1 MYLFNIR
8 MFPLGNAVYKCTMI
22 SCILLWSIQCVTVC
36 FSFLFKIRAPTYL
49 IDVQITYPQTSSA
62 SCLVVTDEHIF
73 CGCADGVIRV
83 FRPANLQYIT
93 TLPRPHRLGVD
104 LAKSGQ
110 NGYARCKRND
120 LFLRK
125 HCLHSYIC
133 NCACFHSS
141 LSPASPGAQY
151 PDMLALTF
159 DPASKHLTC
168 VYNDHSVYVWDV
180 KDVRNVGKL
189 YSALY
194 HSSSVWSV
202 EVRGLQKYFQKL
214 HRFPETSTAFN
225 INVCRFTCGLFVC
238 VSFFFF
244 FC

>member
-1 MYLFNIR
+1 
-8 MFPLGNAVYKCTMI
+8 MFSLRNAVYKCTII
-22 SCILLWSIQCVTVC
+22 SCILLWSIQRVTVC
-36 FSFLFKIRAPTYL
+36 FSSLFKLRAPSYL
-49 IDVQITYPQTSSA
+49 IDIQINYPQTSSA
-62 SCLVVTDEHIF
+62 SCLVVTDDHIF
-73 CGCADGVIRV
+73 CGCADGIIRV
-83 FRPANLQYIT
+83 FRPTNLQYIT

-110 NGYARCKRND
+110 NGYARCKRNV

-133 NCACFHSS
+133 NWACFHSS

-202 EVRGLQKYFQKL
+202 EVRGLQKYFQTL
-214 HRFPETSTAFN
+214 HRFPETH
-225 INVCRFTCGLFVC
+225 
-238 VSFFFF
+238 SF
-244 FC
+244 